1 MSMGARIFAGGA
13 VLSSVAALFVLDLAL
28 GTRVAISSLAVL
40 FGLLGWCELAALA
53 GVGRR
58 ESGGGP
64 TLFAVG
70 FAGTAWFLALGW
82 RPSGSAP
89 GPAELAGAGIAL
101 LLLVAFASV
110 VFRSEP
116 AKGFQPLLVTVIGVL
131 FCGYLF
137 SFAIRIYQR
146 EDGAWLAAF
155 FLVGVK
161 GNDVAAYLVG
171 TRFGRRR
178 IFPVSPRKTLEG
190 ALAALAFGTLWFGG
204 GSWIRPDLLF
214 PFPAG
219 LGVGLVLSAAAQ
231 LGDLSE
237 SLIKRTYRAKDS
249 GALLPGLGGVL
260 DVLDSFFYCG
270 FLFWGALEAL
280 R

>member
-1 MSMGARIFAGGA
+1 MGARMFAGGA
-13 VLSSVAALFVLDLAL
+13 VLGSVAALFVLDLAL
-28 GTRVAISSLAVL
+28 GSRAALSSLAVL

-53 GVGRR
+53 GIGRR
-58 ESGGGP
+58 EKGGGP
-64 TLFAVG
+64 LLFAVG

-82 RPSGSAP
+82 RSGGGASGHAAF
-89 GPAELAGAGIAL
+89 AEAGIAIL
-101 LLLVAFASV
+101 LILAFASV
-110 VFRSEP
+110 VFRPEP
-116 AKGFQPLLVTVIGVL
+116 AKGLEPLLVTVIGVL
-131 FCGYLF
+131 LCGYLF
-137 SFAIRIYQR
+137 SFAVRIYQR
-146 EDGAWLAAF
+146 EDGARLIAF

-178 IFPVSPRKTLEG
+178 VFPVSPKKTLEG
-190 ALAALAFGTLWFGG
+190 ALAALAFGILWFGG
-204 GSWIRPDLLF
+204 SSWIRPDLFL

-219 LGVGLVLSAAAQ
+219 LGAGLVLSAAAQ

-237 SLIKRTYRAKDS
+237 SLIKRYYRAKDS

-270 FLFWGALEAL
+270 FLFWGALEAH